1 MDFKADTFG
10 KLNAEDYDA
19 ANDPGT
25 TAQSVA
31 FLADIYGA
39 GAHVL
44 ELAIGSGR
52 MALPLVEKG
61 IKISGVE
68 GSTEMVDLLRAKPG
82 GQDIAVEINDMA
94 APDGYDLA
102 GPFDHAFL
110 VFNTLFNLTSQSAQV
125 QAFRNVA
132 AKLNPG
138 GTFLIETYVP
148 RFDDFVNNQH
158 VITKK
163 VDMDNA
169 WLEAARH
176 DPVNQT
182 FLMQRIRITAGGIKL
197 VPLVMRYAQAPEIDL
212 MAQLAGFQLETRWG
226 GWDKSAFTEK
236 SGMHVSLYKLT

>member
-31 FLADIYGA
+31 FLTDIYGA
-39 GAHVL
+39 GSHVL

-52 MALPLVEKG
+52 MALPLAEKG

-68 GSTEMVDLLRAKPG
+68 GSPEMVDLMRAKPG

-94 APDGYDLA
+94 APDGFELA

-110 VFNTLFNLTSQSAQV
+110 VFNTLFNLTSQEAQV

-132 AKLNPG
+132 AKLKPG
-138 GTFLIETYVP
+138 GSFLIETYVP
-148 RFDDFVNNQH
+148 RMDSFVDNQR
-158 VITKK
+158 VFTKK
-163 VDMDNA
+163 VDMNTA
-169 WLEAARH
+169 WLEAAKH
-176 DPVNQT
+176 DPVSQT
-182 FLMQRIRITAGGIKL
+182 FDMQRIRITADGIKL
-197 VPLVMRYAQAPEIDL
+197 VPLVMRYAYPPEIDL
-212 MAQLAGFQLETRWG
+212 MAQLTGFELEARWG
-226 GWDKSAFTEK
+226 GWDKSPFTAK
-236 SGMHVSLYKLT
+236 SDMQVSLYRLF